1 MQRGI
6 YFHCVASGL
15 FCFTMAFS
23 LVHAQAPNV
32 AFRVDT
38 DVYEETQKEPVKQ
51 TLTLFQ
57 NGVYYDFAMEKSQSV
72 TMIDPQHERIVL
84 IHPERRVKTTFN
96 MPQLLTY
103 VEDIKQQISGKQHEL
118 AKMLAAVE
126 QVRFD
131 PAENKI
137 RVGDDTFYYEA
148 TMQSPK
154 SPEMAA
160 QYADFANWSARL
172 NAVLP
177 PKFPPYLR
185 LELNRQL
192 AERGMLPD
200 AIYRIAKHNNH
211 TVTIRSQLIAN
222 GRLSTEDISK
232 LTAVGEL
239 LQTCQEVS
247 KDDFFNPQ
255 AALIGKS
262 ATPGSRSQSR

>member
-1 MQRGI
+1 MLRGI
-6 YFHCVASGL
+6 VFSCIAGGL
-15 FCFTMAFS
+15 CFITMAFS
-23 LVHAQAPNV
+23 LAQAQAPSV

-38 DVYEETQKEPVKQ
+38 DVYDESQKEPVKQ

-57 NGVYYDFAMEKSQSV
+57 NGVYYDFAMEASQSV
-72 TMIDPQHERIVL
+72 TVIDPQHERIVL
-84 IHPERRVKTTFN
+84 LNPERRVKTTFN

-103 VEDIKQQISGKQHEL
+103 VEDIKQQIAGKQHEL
-118 AKMLAAVE
+118 AKMLAAVK
-126 QVRFD
+126 QVHFD
-131 PAENKI
+131 PTENKI
-137 RVGDDTFYYEA
+137 RVGDETFYYEA

-154 SPEMAA
+154 TPEMAT

-200 AIYRIAKHNNH
+200 AIYRIAKHNNRA
-211 TVTIRSQLIAN
+211 VTIRSQLIAN
-222 GRLSTEDISK
+222 GRLSTEDINK
-232 LTAVGEL
+232 LTTVGEL
-239 LQTCQEVS
+239 LQACQEVS

-262 ATPGSRSQSR
+262 ATPGSRSASR